1 MLLRGANAV
10 GYTSYPDNVV
20 KEFIRLSAKNGID
33 VFRIFDSLNSLDNMR
48 LSIEAVREC
57 NKVAEPALCYTG
69 DILDSERDKYTL
81 KYYVDMAKELERA
94 GANII
99 AIKDMAGLLKP
110 QAAYALTAALKDA
123 ARKEA
128 EGKRQRADPSAYP

>member
-1 MLLRGANAV
+1 M
-10 GYTSYPDNVV
+10 
-20 KEFIRLSAKNGID
+20 D

-69 DILDSERDKYTL
+69 DILDPERDKYNL
-81 KYYVDMAKELERA
+81 KYFVDMAKELERA

-99 AIKDMAGLLKP
+99 AIKEPMN
-110 QAAYALTAALKDA
+110 
-123 ARKEA
+123 
-128 EGKRQRADPSAYP
+128 